1 MRIALDAMGG
11 DHAPGEI
18 LAGAIAASDQIDGE
32 IILVG
37 DTEAIRKSH
46 QGKLPANIRVLHAS
60 QTIDMHEAPVEAL
73 RRKKDSSLVV
83 AASLVRER
91 EADAMISAGNTGAA
105 TAAATMFWKCLP
117 GISRPAIAT
126 VFPSKTG
133 RFVFLDSGATV
144 DAGAQNLLE
153 FAIMGAAYAQTV
165 LGIPN
170 PRIGLLNIG
179 EEESK
184 GNALTKQSYALF
196 KGQLPNFLGNVE
208 GKDMWKGAADVVV
221 CEAFVGN
228 VVLKSS
234 EGLGELIFDSIKD
247 ELSANTIS
255 KIAAFLFLRAPFRE
269 IKKKTDYD
277 EYGGA
282 PLLGV
287 NGLCVICHG
296 RSNAKAIRNA
306 ILVVKREYQERINEL
321 IERRAD
327 AAHGGEGDVA

>member
-11 DHAPGEI
+11 DHAPSEIVKGAVEASPHIQGEI
-18 LAGAIAASDQIDGE
+18 L
-32 IILVG
+32 LVG
-37 DTEAIRKSH
+37 ETSAIKSSFH
-46 QGKLPANIRVLHAS
+46 GNFPPNVRLIHAS
-60 QTIDMHEAPVEAL
+60 QSIDMHEAPVEAL

-83 AASLVRER
+83 AANLVRDG

-105 TAAATMFWKCLP
+105 TAAATMYWKCLP

-126 VFPSKTG
+126 IFPSKTG

-144 DAGAQNLLE
+144 DADAQNMVE

-165 LGIPN
+165 LGIAN
-170 PRIGLLNIG
+170 PRVGLLNIG
-179 EEESK
+179 EEETK
-184 GNALTKQSYALF
+184 GNALTKQSYRLF
-196 KGQLPNFLGNVE
+196 REHIDNFVGNVE

-234 EGLGELIFDSIKD
+234 EGLGELIFSAIKD
-247 ELSANTIS
+247 ELSANTLS
-255 KIAAFLFLRAPFRE
+255 KIGAMLFLRAPFRE

-306 ILVVKREYQERINEL
+306 ILVVKREYQEHINDI
-321 IERRAD
+321 IEKKAGI
-327 AAHGGEGDVA
+327 AHGGKGDVA